1 MTGVLHLTTELPRNT
16 CEALKGFRVIENGKV
31 NPLVN
36 ALARIDTALLVSARS
51 SVYGLRSRRASFKVL
66 REIERLVYQ
75 SPNELIFKAQL
86 ARFTSFIKAV
96 RRLQMFEIE
105 HYGGSQFELSFDSA
119 HSIDSAQSISSL
131 SNSHGEEVLLSG
143 AGHAFASVPRSRIAR
158 CALEFWTREQN
169 SSGGRFTSLF
179 YVPTRKELR
188 ENFALDEPAI
198 TKLCRSEGFGWLPS
212 ASRAPVSKASS
223 KLRKVA

>member
-1 MTGVLHLTTELPRNT
+1 
-16 CEALKGFRVIENGKV
+16 
-31 NPLVN
+31 
-36 ALARIDTALLVSARS
+36 
-51 SVYGLRSRRASFKVL
+51 
-66 REIERLVYQ
+66 LVYQ

-169 SSGGRFTSLF
+169 TSLF